1 MSTNLQ
7 RPPLRFDI
15 NERAGANN
23 QRNSFFFQLP
33 FVYGAIFTI
42 VLIYLNIPT
51 YLEAFYPSLLPKYWY
66 FGMAA
71 LYAPWI
77 LASLSGN
84 APYSHAPFTM
94 WAAAF
99 TSLLAIHL
107 LVALSD
113 NETVRADIIATT
125 LQYVVLAALQ
135 GMAFS
140 AIPQK
145 HYSFI
150 FPLISAAIAA
160 TLIVDFV
167 FPNTLYATREVG
179 TVVGR
184 AGGTYFNSTR
194 AGEGLIITLI
204 FSFIRLRGLPLLL
217 LLLFSGAATLLTFSR
232 AAIMGWVLLWPIALY
247 NRILPRYTYGVLFGV
262 VFVLPIVT
270 TTIVTY
276 MSTSP
281 ELLEGLNNIQ
291 NRLLFFENYSLEDD
305 SGSARSEI
313 LAIGLQTF
321 LDHPIFGAGSG
332 YTYVWQYGISTH
344 NEVALFLAEYGLIG
358 LFFWIWLLAILW
370 NGRYFAKRWHQ
381 ISAALYFVYF
391 SMFTHNMLD
400 AIYWTFSFAL
410 FALRSKARESLSP
423 P

>member
-160 TLIVDFV
+160 K
-167 FPNTLYATREVG
+167 
-179 TVVGR
+179 
-184 AGGTYFNSTR
+184 
-194 AGEGLIITLI
+194 
-204 FSFIRLRGLPLLL
+204 LL
-217 LLLFSGAATLLTFSR
+217 
-232 AAIMGWVLLWPIALY
+232 
-247 NRILPRYTYGVLFGV
+247 
-262 VFVLPIVT
+262 
-270 TTIVTY
+270 
-276 MSTSP
+276 
-281 ELLEGLNNIQ
+281 
-291 NRLLFFENYSLEDD
+291 
-305 SGSARSEI
+305 
-313 LAIGLQTF
+313 
-321 LDHPIFGAGSG
+321 
-332 YTYVWQYGISTH
+332 
-344 NEVALFLAEYGLIG
+344 
-358 LFFWIWLLAILW
+358 
-370 NGRYFAKRWHQ
+370 
-381 ISAALYFVYF
+381 
-391 SMFTHNMLD
+391 
-400 AIYWTFSFAL
+400 
-410 FALRSKARESLSP
+410 
-423 P
+423 